1 MISQHFKNMAAT
13 ALIVVTAFTI
23 LGTTAW
29 GDIVNVIQKSEEQ
42 TIGVPIDR
50 AVVIESAIPFAEL
63 SIANPAIA
71 DFSTLSDRTVYILGK
86 LAGTTTLTLI
96 DKKGNLISNVQI
108 KVTTDL
114 NELRK
119 RLKEILPDEKIK
131 VRSANDG
138 IVLHG
143 KVSSA
148 EASNKA
154 VLLANRYAPNLVS
167 NLIDIESL
175 TSKALITQTYTIE
188 TNHKFFR
195 DLYTGTEKSAVK
207 ILSPADAQ
215 FSSLLS
221 KLKSF
226 KTKTKIK
233 SYTLRPS
240 KQIEFFVGGS
250 VSYPHRDGDTILI
263 KNFKNG
269 ADFSISGEM
278 IENSD
283 GAIRM
288 NIAVIEQSV
297 SQDEAILSNITNVF
311 ETQLT
316 SLRHTVDMQNGSSL
330 ILIVAP
336 NALNLTPY
344 RGEQAQ
350 KRIQFFNRK
359 NTNHERQIYAVH
371 ITLSDMN

>member
-1 MISQHFKNMAAT
+1 MILQHFKNMAAT
-13 ALIVVTAFTI
+13 SLIVVTALTI
-23 LGTTAW
+23 LGTTVW
-29 GDIVNVIQKSEEQ
+29 GDIISVIQKSKEQ

-50 AVVIESAIPFAEL
+50 AVVIESAVPFAEL

-119 RLKEILPDEKIK
+119 RLKEILPNEKIK

-143 KVSSA
+143 KVSTA
-148 EASNKA
+148 EASDKA

-167 NLIDIESL
+167 NLLDIESL
-175 TSKALITQTYTIE
+175 TRKALITQTYTIK

-215 FSSLLS
+215 FSSVLS

-226 KTKTKIK
+226 KTKTK

-250 VSYPHRDGDTILI
+250 VSYPHRDGDSILI

-278 IENSD
+278 INNSD

-288 NIAVIEQSV
+288 NIGVIEQSV
-297 SQDEAILSNITNVF
+297 SEDEPLLPNVTSVF
-311 ETQLT
+311 ETQLKN
-316 SLRHTVDMQNGSSL
+316 SRHTVTIENGSSL

-336 NALNLTPY
+336 KALNLKHNL
-344 RGEQAQ
+344 GKQAQ
-350 KRIQFFNRK
+350 KQTQFFNKRDIK
-359 NTNHERQIYAVH
+359 DEREIYAVH
-371 ITLSDMN
+371 VTLSDMK

>member
-1 MISQHFKNMAAT
+1 MILQHFKNMAAT

-23 LGTTAW
+23 LGTTVW
-29 GDIVNVIQKSEEQ
+29 GDIVSVIQKSKEQ

-50 AVVIESAIPFAEL
+50 AVVIESAVPFAEL

-119 RLKEILPDEKIK
+119 GLKEILPDEKIK

-143 KVSSA
+143 KVNTA
-148 EASNKA
+148 EASDKA

-215 FSSLLS
+215 FSSVLS
-221 KLKSF
+221 KLKSL
-226 KTKTKIK
+226 KTK
-233 SYTLRPS
+233 SYPLRPS
-240 KQIEFFVGGS
+240 KQIDFFVGGS

-269 ADFSISGEM
+269 ADFSIGVEM
-278 IENSD
+278 INNSD

-288 NIAVIEQSV
+288 NIDVIEQSV
-297 SQDEAILSNITNVF
+297 SQGEAILSDVTNVF
-311 ETQLT
+311 ETQVT
-316 SLRHTVDMQNGSSL
+316 SSRHTLNMQNGSSL

-336 NALNLTPY
+336 NALNLKPY

-350 KRIQFFNRK
+350 KRIQFFSRK
-359 NTNHERQIYAVH
+359 NTNDERQIYAVH

>member
-1 MISQHFKNMAAT
+1 MIFQHFKSMAAT

-175 TSKALITQTYTIE
+175 TSKALITQTYTIV

-207 ILSPADAQ
+207 ILSPTDAQ

-221 KLKSF
+221 KFKSF
-226 KTKTKIK
+226 KTKTK

-288 NIAVIEQSV
+288 NIGVIEQSV

>member
-1 MISQHFKNMAAT
+1 MILQHFKNMAAT
-13 ALIVVTAFTI
+13 SLIVVTALTI
-23 LGTTAW
+23 LGTTVW
-29 GDIVNVIQKSEEQ
+29 GDIISVIQKSKEQ

-50 AVVIESAIPFAEL
+50 AVVIESAVPFAEL

-119 RLKEILPDEKIK
+119 RLKEILPNEKIK
-131 VRSANDG
+131 ARSANDG

-143 KVSSA
+143 KVSTA
-148 EASNKA
+148 EASDKA

-175 TSKALITQTYTIE
+175 TRKALITQTYTIE

-215 FSSLLS
+215 FSSVLS

-226 KTKTKIK
+226 KTKTK

-278 IENSD
+278 INNSD

-288 NIAVIEQSV
+288 NIGVIEQSV
-297 SQDEAILSNITNVF
+297 SEDESLLPNVTSVF
-311 ETQLT
+311 ETQLKN
-316 SLRHTVDMQNGSSL
+316 SRHTVAIENGSSL

-336 NALNLTPY
+336 KALNLKHNL
-344 RGEQAQ
+344 GKQAQ
-350 KRIQFFNRK
+350 KQTQFFNKRDIK
-359 NTNHERQIYAVH
+359 DEREIYAVH
-371 ITLSDMN
+371 VTLSDMK

>member
-1 MISQHFKNMAAT
+1 MISQHFKNVAAT
-13 ALIVVTAFTI
+13 ALVFVTAFSI
-23 LGTTAW
+23 LGTTVW
-29 GDIVNVIQKSEEQ
+29 GDVVSVIQKSKEQ

-50 AVVIESAIPFAEL
+50 AVVIESAVPFAEL

-108 KVTTDL
+108 RVTTDL
-114 NELRK
+114 SELRK
-119 RLKEILPDEKIK
+119 RLKEILPYEKIK

-143 KVSSA
+143 KVSTA
-148 EASNKA
+148 EASEKA

-175 TSKALITQTYTIE
+175 ISKALITQTYTIE

-195 DLYTGTEKSAVK
+195 DLFTGTEKSAVK

-215 FSSLLS
+215 FSSILS
-221 KLKSF
+221 KLKPF
-226 KTKTKIK
+226 QTKTK
-233 SYTLRPS
+233 SHTVRPS
-240 KQIEFFVGGS
+240 KQIEFFVGGY
-250 VSYPHRDGDTILI
+250 VSYPHRDGDTISI

-269 ADFSISGEM
+269 ADFSIGGEM
-278 IENSD
+278 INNSN

-288 NIAVIEQSV
+288 NIDVIEQSV
-297 SQDEAILSNITNVF
+297 SQNEAILSDVTNVF

-316 SLRHTVDMQNGSSL
+316 SSRYTVNMQNGSSL

-336 NALNLTPY
+336 NALNLKPY

-350 KRIQFFNRK
+350 KRIQFFNRT
-359 NTNHERQIYAVH
+359 NTNDERQIYAVH

>member
-1 MISQHFKNMAAT
+1 MISQHFKSMAAT

-207 ILSPADAQ
+207 ILSPTDAQ

-226 KTKTKIK
+226 KTKTK

-283 GAIRM
+283 GAVRM
-288 NIAVIEQSV
+288 NIGVIEQSV

-336 NALNLTPY
+336 NALNLTRY

-371 ITLSDMN
+371 ITLSDMK

>member
-1 MISQHFKNMAAT
+1 MISQHFKNVAAT
-13 ALIVVTAFTI
+13 ALIVVTAFSI
-23 LGTTAW
+23 LGTTVW
-29 GDIVNVIQKSEEQ
+29 GDIVSVIQKSKEQ

-50 AVVIESAIPFAEL
+50 AVVIESAVPFAEL

-108 KVTTDL
+108 RVTTDL
-114 NELRK
+114 SELRK
-119 RLKEILPDEKIK
+119 RLKEILPYEKIK

-143 KVSSA
+143 KVSTA
-148 EASNKA
+148 EASEKA

-175 TSKALITQTYTIE
+175 ISKALITQTYTIE

-195 DLYTGTEKSAVK
+195 YLFTGTEKSAVK

-215 FSSLLS
+215 FSSILS
-221 KLKSF
+221 KLKSTQ
-226 KTKTKIK
+226 TKTK
-233 SYTLRPS
+233 SYTVRPS
-240 KQIEFFVGGS
+240 KQIEFFVGGY
-250 VSYPHRDGDTILI
+250 VSYPHRDGDTISI

-269 ADFSISGEM
+269 ADFSIGGEM
-278 IENSD
+278 INNSN

-288 NIAVIEQSV
+288 NIDVIEQSV
-297 SQDEAILSNITNVF
+297 SQNEAILSDVTNVF

-316 SLRHTVDMQNGSSL
+316 SSRHTVDMQNGSSL

-336 NALNLTPY
+336 NALNLKPY
-344 RGEQAQ
+344 RGEQAP

-359 NTNHERQIYAVH
+359 IQMTSGKYM
-371 ITLSDMN
+371 LSTSRCRI